1 MFSPLFRNS
10 LLAKAAR
17 VRSIPVVPKLT
28 VHKSMPN
35 QHHPDKVCVSAWVPR
50 TLARRIRKEAKRLR
64 MSISDW
70 VCLRFEQG
78 VAHVELDE
86 KDYRAIANEVA
97 AAKRRTDL
105 RLREN
110 RPVERIEGIDEA
122 PMSGRP
128 GRPGTAGGSRSPR
141 NAVEARQNGKGPKGS
156 DIRDRSD
163 DSRQKRASSV
173 VRSNGSAGPSGK
185 VRRKKSEIGTRDR
198 K

>member
-1 MFSPLFRNS
+1 MFSPLYRNS

-78 VAHVELDE
+78 VSHVELDE

-110 RPVERIEGIDEA
+110 RPVERDSGVEQA
-122 PMSGRP
+122 PVP
-128 GRPGTAGGSRSPR
+128 GRPRASGSSCSPR
-141 NAVEARQNGKGPKGS
+141 NAVEARQAGKGPKGA

-163 DSRQKRASSV
+163 DSGQKRSGSV
-173 VRSNGSAGPSGK
+173 VRSNGSAGPSGT
-185 VRRKKSEIGTRDR
+185 VRRKKSEIGTRTG